1 MVRALTSGSRS
12 SEPVKS
18 EVIED
23 PSASP
28 SRTEP
33 RHVLKVKNLTTLYPV
48 MGGVLRCVVAN
59 AHAVEDMS
67 FSINVGQTFSLVGE
81 SGCGQIVLR
90 PVDPAVGRT
99 AIRRDLAQRCG

>member
-1 MVRALTSGSRS
+1 
-12 SEPVKS
+12 
-18 EVIED
+18 
-23 PSASP
+23 
-28 SRTEP
+28 
-33 RHVLKVKNLTTLYPV
+33 VLKVKNLTTLYPV